1 MNFILE
7 KGVENFR
14 ADGVESEERYI
25 NFVYS
30 VFKDF
35 IDQEGEKYIGVDFN
49 KPEYLKSENF
59 KLNKE
64 FITDPDVLKYLE
76 KDESYED
83 ILQMILNSFRKF
95 KRKPHG
101 FFTEGLIEQFNNL
114 VEDIASYI
122 NAKRKE
128 KIEESYGLPSF
139 LWFKKIGNKFKI
151 REEIEED
158 FIDIIEK
165 KEIEEIKLLLES
177 LNQNKE
183 GKKDDT
189 SEFFSFNTFKK
200 VISTNKEKRK
210 IKILNEENQKVNL
223 IIGKFQPFNN
233 GHLKM
238 CIRLKKENNLPV
250 FLCVVHP
257 DGGSLKKYPFSVE
270 LIKKSIDSLTSWDQK
285 LFAGYKII
293 KTHLLEDAINAIAE
307 SVNPISVCIG
317 EPDFEN
323 MVLQRDWI
331 REKYDLNGGDIEIF
345 KTPKWT
351 DNKEIRNLIINEDF
365 SEFKNRVPK
374 PISLLF
380 NEFVNEIKK
389 EKDK

>member
-1 MNFILE
+1 
-7 KGVENFR
+7 
-14 ADGVESEERYI
+14 
-25 NFVYS
+25 
-30 VFKDF
+30 
-35 IDQEGEKYIGVDFN
+35 
-49 KPEYLKSENF
+49 
-59 KLNKE
+59 
-64 FITDPDVLKYLE
+64 
-76 KDESYED
+76 
-83 ILQMILNSFRKF
+83 
-95 KRKPHG
+95 
-101 FFTEGLIEQFNNL
+101 
-114 VEDIASYI
+114 
-122 NAKRKE
+122 
-128 KIEESYGLPSF
+128 
-139 LWFKKIGNKFKI
+139 
-151 REEIEED
+151 
-158 FIDIIEK
+158 
-165 KEIEEIKLLLES
+165 
-177 LNQNKE
+177 
-183 GKKDDT
+183 
-189 SEFFSFNTFKK
+189 
-200 VISTNKEKRK
+200 
-210 IKILNEENQKVNL
+210 
-223 IIGKFQPFNN
+223 
-233 GHLKM
+233 M